1 MLKLQDTGHPPP
13 PSPRLLAPSRPHS
26 AGPPASTHRAPMLV
40 ITDGRHRRTLRST
53 RNHPRTAVHRVQ
65 EYGGAGS
72 RTLLVSQGKLAGL
85 AHARPRT
92 RQGLLVST
100 PRSVFTDRLP
110 CFLANGGSGLSGHAT
125 GRVLDPA
132 WAAGLWWSPPPESNR
147 RPHPYHRCAGGSQRR
162 ATPHVTT
169 QPSRSEM
176 QLRTG
181 TRGGARLR
189 VAQFLANLWQGP
201 SVVV

>member
-147 RPHPYHRCAGGSQRR
+147 RPHPYHGSGAHRRANRRLRRSQRTVD
-162 ATPHVTT
+162 AAVMGSVLAPTCPA
-169 QPSRSEM
+169 PRS
-176 QLRTG
+176 
-181 TRGGARLR
+181 
-189 VAQFLANLWQGP
+189 P
-201 SVVV
+201 SVVPPVPDAGAPR